1 MTEVDKTA
9 VPSGSA
15 LDGGTIRLRRP
26 PTIFV
31 PMLHRLRPNLPGGF
45 PANDNTPR
53 GEPSAW
59 RGLWRPLLALVL
71 PPIVILVGLLAARV
85 LL

>member
-1 MTEVDKTA
+1 MTEVDKAA

-26 PTIFV
+26 PTYIR

-53 GEPSAW
+53 GKSSAW
-59 RGLWRPLLALVL
+59 RLWRPLLALGL
-71 PPIVILVGLLAARV
+71 PPIVILAGIIAARV